1 MSNGNN
7 EAAMPAVT
15 ATNTH
20 IPNLQKLRRD
30 NKISFTLWV
39 MQLEVKLNMMTI
51 ADENGKKKNLLLCC
65 TYSVAFSAASDA
77 IIWNRDVT
85 YAKLETLPN
94 ENFCGI
100 EYNHGDIIINLH
112 DVNET

>member
-1 MSNGNN
+1 M
-7 EAAMPAVT
+7 
-15 ATNTH
+15 
-20 IPNLQKLRRD
+20 LFD
-30 NKISFTLWV
+30 
-39 MQLEVKLNMMTI
+39 
-51 ADENGKKKNLLLCC
+51 
-65 TYSVAFSAASDA
+65 SVAFSAASDA